1 MSPDSLIILPSNH
14 LTLTCPITTF
24 NVSIE
29 YLHLFDQI
37 VSAKGRIVIKLGGGL
52 ITNKNKVKT
61 LDKDAI
67 NKVCEVIKI
76 LTEEGYKIIIVHGA
90 GSYGH
95 ILSKEMKISEGISH
109 DIYEKQ
115 IKAVKQIREDMR
127 ELNDEVIDSLKR
139 VNLDSMG
146 FPPSIWAKNTGKEFI
161 GDIDI
166 FEKEIGEIIP
176 ICFGDVVQR
185 DDENEFGILSGD
197 DLMYRLSM
205 EIPEV
210 IFTVFLLGDVDGV
223 MDKPPDNLD
232 ANLISTW
239 KRYDSIKTS
248 HNSEVDVT
256 GGMDLKLTRASEIAN
271 KIENVWFLNG
281 NNPERILQLV
291 RTGSTIGTKI
301 NP

>member
-29 YLHLFDQI
+29 YLYLFDQI
-37 VSAKGRIVIKLGGGL
+37 VSVKGRIVIKLGGGL
-52 ITNKNKVKT
+52 ITNKNKAKT

-67 NKVCEVIKI
+67 NKVCEIIKI
-76 LTEEGYKIIIVHGA
+76 LTEEEYKIIIVHGA

-95 ILSKEMKISEGISH
+95 ILSKEMKISEGINH
-109 DIYEKQ
+109 EIYEKQ
-115 IKAVKQIREDMR
+115 IKAVKQIREDMK
-127 ELNDEVIDSLKR
+127 ELNNEVIDSLKK
-139 VNLDSMG
+139 VNLDSVG
-146 FPPSIWAKNTGKEFI
+146 FPPSIWAMNTGKEFI
-161 GDIDI
+161 GNIDI

-210 IFTVFLLGDVDGV
+210 NFTVFLLGDVDGV

-239 KRYDSIKTS
+239 KKYDSIKTS

-256 GGMDLKLTRASEIAN
+256 GGMDLKLLRASEIAN

>member
-14 LTLTCPITTF
+14 PTLTCPITIF

-29 YLHLFDQI
+29 YLYLFDQI
-37 VSAKGRIVIKLGGGL
+37 VSVKGRIVIKLGGGL

-95 ILSKEMKISEGISH
+95 ILSKEMKISEGMN
-109 DIYEKQ
+109 DEIYEKQ
-115 IKAVKQIREDMR
+115 IKAVEQIRENMK
-127 ELNDEVIDSLKR
+127 ELNNEVIDSLKK
-139 VNLDSMG
+139 VNLDSRG
-146 FPPSIWAKNTGKEFI
+146 FPPSIWAMNTGKEFI
-161 GDIDI
+161 GNIDI
-166 FEKEIGEIIP
+166 FEKEIGETIP
-176 ICFGDVVQR
+176 ICFGDVVKR

>member
-1 MSPDSLIILPSNH
+1 MS
-14 LTLTCPITTF
+14 
-24 NVSIE
+24 V
-29 YLHLFDQI
+29 
-37 VSAKGRIVIKLGGGL
+37 KGRIVIKLGGGL

-67 NKVCEVIKI
+67 NKVCEIIKI
-76 LTEEGYKIIIVHGA
+76 LTEEEYKIIIVHGA

-95 ILSKEMKISEGISH
+95 ILSKEMKISEGINH
-109 DIYEKQ
+109 EIYEKQ
-115 IKAVKQIREDMR
+115 IKAVKQIREDMK
-127 ELNDEVIDSLKR
+127 ELNNEVIDSLKK
-139 VNLDSMG
+139 VNLDSVG
-146 FPPSIWAKNTGKEFI
+146 FPPSIWAMNTGKGFI
-161 GDIDI
+161 GNIDI

-210 IFTVFLLGDVDGV
+210 NFTVFLLGDVDGV

-239 KRYDSIKTS
+239 KKYDSIRTS

-256 GGMDLKLTRASEIAN
+256 GGMDLKLLRASEIAN

>member
-14 LTLTCPITTF
+14 VTLTCPITVF

-37 VSAKGRIVIKLGGGL
+37 VNGKGRIVIKLGGGL
-52 ITNKNKVKT
+52 ITNKNKAKT
-61 LDKDAI
+61 LHKDAI

-76 LTEEGYKIIIVHGA
+76 LIEEEYNIIIVHGA

-95 ILSKEMKISEGISH
+95 ILSKEMKISEGINN
-109 DIYEKQ
+109 DIYDKQ

-127 ELNDEVIDSLKR
+127 ELNGEVIDSLKR
-139 VNLDSMG
+139 VNLDSIG
-146 FPPSIWAKNTGKEFI
+146 FPPSIWAKNTGKEFM

-166 FEKEIGEIIP
+166 FEKNIGTIIP

-185 DDENEFGILSGD
+185 DDDKEFGILSGD
-197 DLMYRLSM
+197 DLMYRLSI

-210 IFTVFLLGDVDGV
+210 NFTIFLLGDVDGV
-223 MDKPPDNLD
+223 MDKPPDNVD
-232 ANLISTW
+232 AKLVSIW
-239 KRYDSIKTS
+239 KTNDSIRTS
-248 HNSEVDVT
+248 HNSEFDVT
-256 GGMDLKLTRASEIAN
+256 GGMDLKLLRASEIAK

-281 NNPERILQLV
+281 DKPERILQLV